1 MFSVEKYQMKVE
13 LSISTLNCLPTAFLL
28 KLFIN
33 PMKSENQFFCPE
45 HRFSNTGSE
54 LLCKEMRS
62 VVYRKITHV
71 VSLTYCTNVTGRSFF
86 REQRNLAK
94 SLP

>member
-1 MFSVEKYQMKVE
+1 MFSVEKYQMKVQ
-13 LSISTLNCLPTAFLL
+13 LSTSTLKCLPTAFLL

-54 LLCKEMRS
+54 LLCKEMKN
-62 VVYRKITHV
+62 VVNRLL
-71 VSLTYCTNVTGRSFF
+71 SCLQSF
-86 REQRNLAK
+86 L
-94 SLP
+94 LY

>member
-1 MFSVEKYQMKVE
+1 MFSVEKYQMKVQ
-13 LSISTLNCLPTAFLL
+13 LSTSTLKCLPTAFLL

-54 LLCKEMRS
+54 LLCKEMKN
-62 VVYRKITHV
+62 VVNRKITLMSSV
-71 VSLTYCTNVTGRSFF
+71 FLTV
-86 REQRNLAK
+86 LM
-94 SLP
+94 